1 MDREARLLTE
11 EIVRFC
17 NAAWVDFPLAAAARM
32 LGGSNEEFQAAGWRA
47 YDSWIS
53 MANEA
58 TNQLYTNR
66 IFSDFSAFWFETTL
80 RFQYM
85 AGLLSGA
92 AITPAPGKAETSP
105 SQDTRSI
112 PATSAKVRLLV
123 RSVRRSTRVEHLS
136 AAAPIQKREPDR
148 AANV

>member
-1 MDREARLLTE
+1 MDKGARLLSE

-17 NAAWVDFPLAAAARM
+17 NAAWVDLPLAATSRM

-58 TNQLYTNR
+58 TNQLYANR

-85 AGLLSGA
+85 GGLLSGA
-92 AITPAPGKAETSP
+92 TIAPAPRKAETSP
-105 SQDTRSI
+105 SRDTGSI
-112 PATSAKVRLLV
+112 PATSAKVRPLV
-123 RSVRRSTRVEHLS
+123 RSVRRSRRVEHLS
-136 AAAPIQKREPDR
+136 AAAPIQKREPDH